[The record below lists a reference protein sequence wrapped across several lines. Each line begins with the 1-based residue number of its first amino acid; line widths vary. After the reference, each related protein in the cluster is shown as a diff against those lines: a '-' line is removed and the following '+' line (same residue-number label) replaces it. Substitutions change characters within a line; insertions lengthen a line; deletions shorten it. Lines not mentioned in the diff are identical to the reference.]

1 MLECRLVDRK
11 LVVRPVW
18 PGRPTALA
26 LSATVLVGAVLAMA
40 PGFARAGVFSFT
52 RTDYLLEAYSV
63 GLGSVAVG
71 DLDGKNG
78 PDIVADGYTGLGF
91 GPNKVNVLLN
101 NGDGTFAPAVSFET
115 CDGASSI
122 VVGQFNPSTDGHIDV
137 AMICGS
143 QRIGRMLGDGQGNL
157 GTVQSIDV
165 SYLSGSSPAALID
178 FLRVG
183 AMNGPTLV
191 YAGYIA
197 GIGETV
203 CFLTVPHLEY
213 DLDHGATD
221 LLPECN
227 VHYNDIVGNPNFGQI
242 DDFGPVRSDLAVGA
256 IVPNPDDPLNRDEA
270 LSGGNDPSQIPFAVT
285 GYTPFYA
292 STWSYSS
299 RASSIPGLDAAVAIA
314 DLDGDHQNDLLLGGG
329 ATIADYVPGF
339 PIEQGA
345 TPTHTF
351 ASIATLY
358 DLVTADFD
366 GDGKVDI
373 AAVGEDDYEDD
384 GITVAIQRGNGDGT
398 FAPYERFPAR
408 GYDSSQGRQVIAVG
422 DFDRNGS
429 PDLVTVGEVDRYAS
443 VLLNGVAPST
453 PCGNGTVDAGE
464 QCDDSNTIGGDCCSA
479 TCQFESV
486 ASTCAPPALLCSC
499 NATGQC
505 QTAGALACPYATK
518 TIGSAGGSLALP
530 DGSVTVT
537 VPVGAVAVPT
547 GFAITGLTA
556 SAFGVGT
563 NLSLVKVADLA
574 PAGVG
579 FLVPVEL
586 RLLWPDT
593 APADGVVDGLG
604 VDEATLKLYKN
615 GIAITGQCSGVA
627 YQPATCSAACCD
639 AVANAWTVKVSSFS
653 EYVLDAASCAVFEK
667 PKLTLAKIL
676 APAGDDTL
684 AFTGAL
690 AAAATQPDPDLHG
703 LAIALQDA
711 NGPIVTQTLPVGV
724 YDKATKTGWKVDK
737 KRTKWSWTH
746 PKDGTL
752 GGFAKAVVV
761 LKKGRLT
768 MALKGL
774 NGGFAATAPV
784 ALEVTFPANGEC
796 MRTDFSAPTQ
806 ACTIKSKGKKLV
818 CK

>member
-1 MLECRLVDRK
+1 MFQATLKQRARGPRPGSKRFVRS
-11 LVVRPVW
+11 LVVTLVAVAA
-18 PGRPTALA
+18 GGLA
-26 LSATVLVGAVLAMA
+26 PRNV
-40 PGFARAGVFSFT
+40 RAGVFSFT

-78 PDIVADGYTGLGF
+78 PDIVVDGYTGLGT

-101 NGDGTFAPAVSFET
+101 NGDGTFADAVSFET

-122 VVGQFNPSTDGHIDV
+122 VVGQFNPATDSHLDV

-143 QRIGRMLGDGQGNL
+143 QRIGRMLGDGEGNL
-157 GTVQSIDV
+157 GAAQSIDV

-221 LLPECN
+221 LKPECN
-227 VHYNDIVGNPNFGQI
+227 VHYNDIVGDPNYGSI

-299 RASSIPGLDAAVAIA
+299 RASSIPGFDAAVAIA
-314 DLDGDHQNDLLLGGG
+314 DLDGDQQNDLLLGGG

-351 ASIATLY
+351 ATIPYIY

-366 GDGKVDI
+366 GDGKIDI
-373 AAVGEDDYEDD
+373 AATGEDDFDDD
-384 GITVAIQRGNGDGT
+384 GITVGIQRGHGDGT
-398 FAPYERFPAR
+398 FEAYERFTAR
-408 GYDSSQGRQVIAVG
+408 GNNTQQGRQVIAVG

-429 PDLVTVGEVDRYAS
+429 PDLVTVGEGDRYAS
-443 VLLNGVAPST
+443 VLLNGIAPSS
-453 PCGNGTVDAGE
+453 PCGNGTLDAGE
-464 QCDDSNTIGGDCCSA
+464 QCDDGNAVGGDCCSA
-479 TCQFESV
+479 TCQFENA
-486 ASTCAPPALLCSC
+486 ASTCAPAALLCSC
-499 NATGQC
+499 NPTGQC
-505 QTAGALACPYATK
+505 LTAGALACPYVTK

-537 VPVGAVAVPT
+537 VPPGAVAAPT
-547 GFAITGLTA
+547 GFAITGLAT

-563 NLSLVKVADLA
+563 DLSRVKAADLS
-574 PAGVG
+574 PAGVS
-579 FLVPVEL
+579 FAVPVQV
-586 RLLWPDT
+586 RFLWPDT
-593 APADGVVDGLG
+593 TPADGLVDGVG
-604 VDEATLKLYKN
+604 VDETTLKLYKN
-615 GIAITGQCSGVA
+615 GLAITGQCGGLA
-627 YQPATCSAACCD
+627 YQPGTCSTVCCD
-639 AVANAWTVKVSSFS
+639 TTANTWNVAVASFS
-653 EYVLDAASCAVFEK
+653 EYVLDAATCATFEK
-667 PKLTLAKIL
+667 PKLTLGKIL

-684 AFTGAL
+684 AFAGAL
-690 AAAATQPDPDLHG
+690 PAPATPPDPDLHG
-703 LAIALQDA
+703 LAILLSD
-711 NGPIVTQTLPVGV
+711 GGGVVREETLPAGA
-724 YDKATKTGWKVDK
+724 YDKATKTGWKVNK
-737 KRTKWSWTH
+737 KRTKWTWAH
-746 PKDGTL
+746 PKDGAV
-752 GGFAKAVVV
+752 GGFVKAVVAR
-761 LKKGRLT
+761 KKTTLAI
-768 MALKGL
+768 ALKAQ
-774 NGGFAATAPV
+774 NGAYAATAPV
-784 ALEVTFPANGEC
+784 AIAVTLPTNGEC
-796 MRTDFSAPTQ
+796 ARTDFTGTQ
-806 ACTIKSKGKKLV
+806 QGCALKSKGKKIV